1 MAQPVTLS
9 YCAEQVRRY
18 DHDRYMTAIF
28 APAAVRENLF
38 ALYAFNIEIAKVR
51 EAVTEPLIG
60 RMRLQWWR
68 DTLDR
73 LFAGETVAHA
83 VAAPLGQAIRVA
95 SLDRMAFE
103 QLIDA
108 READLEDAPPKDM
121 RALEAYAE
129 DTGAPLLDLAFQLAG
144 ASVADPEAAR
154 LAGTAWSLT
163 GLLRAVPFHARYRRI
178 YLPEDVLA
186 AHAVRI
192 QRLLDLKPGEGFT
205 DAVRTIGERAYELLR
220 DLPGR
225 VGGVPRVARSPA
237 LIASL
242 SRYYLHDLERCGWDP
257 FVLERR
263 PPRPL
268 LVGRLALRAA
278 LHGY

>member
-18 DHDRYMTAIF
+18 DHDRFMTAIF
-28 APAAVRENLF
+28 APAAARENLF
-38 ALYAFNIEIAKVR
+38 ALYAFNIEVAKVR

-68 DTLDR
+68 DALDR

-83 VAAPLGQAIRVA
+83 VAAPLGDAIRAA

-103 QLIDA
+103 RLIDA
-108 READLEDAPPKDM
+108 READLEDTPPKDM

-129 DTGAPLLDLAFQLAG
+129 GTGTPLLALAFQLAG
-144 ASVADPEAAR
+144 ASAADPEVAR
-154 LAGTAWSLT
+154 LAGTAWALT
-163 GLLRAVPFHARYRRI
+163 GLLRAVPFHARHRRI

-186 AHAVRI
+186 AHTVRI
-192 QRLLDLKPGEGFT
+192 QRLLDLKPGPGFA
-205 DAVRTIGERAYELLR
+205 DAVRTVGERARELLR

-225 VGGVPRVARSPA
+225 IGGVPRAARSPA
-237 LIASL
+237 LVASL
-242 SRYYLHDLERCGWDP
+242 SRYYLRDLERRGWDP
-257 FVLERR
+257 FVLEQR
-263 PPRPL
+263 PARPL
-268 LVGRLALRAA
+268 RVARLAWRAA
-278 LHGY
+278 LRGY